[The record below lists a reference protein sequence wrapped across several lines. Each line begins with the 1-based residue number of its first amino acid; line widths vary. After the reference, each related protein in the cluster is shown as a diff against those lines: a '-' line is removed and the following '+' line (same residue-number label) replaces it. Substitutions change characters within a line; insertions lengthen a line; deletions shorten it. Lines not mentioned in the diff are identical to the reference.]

1 MINILKVDLY
11 KMFKAKSFY
20 VIGIILAAFSA
31 LNAYMYARITLDAN
45 EKIGMFLGSFNFFK
59 VFTENISSVV
69 IYMTLFVVL
78 FTVSE
83 FSNGTIKNIAT
94 KGYLRESIYFSKLI
108 AGIIS
113 TLIYMVVVALSIYLP
128 YIFVLR
134 GHITNE
140 FEMPKYFVNSFFIM
154 LLHFLA
160 YISIGLMIASLVRK
174 SGISIV
180 CLFAFLALIPLLL
193 DILDKLLGYVVETE
207 IRMSNYF
214 ISTNLSYALSYADL
228 SIPDKDILRVILVPI
243 CFFVASVAIG
253 VTAFKKRDI

>member
-31 LNAYMYARITLDAN
+31 LNAYAFAEISLDAN
-45 EKIGMFLGSFNFFK
+45 EELLMLINSNFFV
-59 VFTENISSVV
+59 VFMQNVNSVV
-69 IYMTLFVVL
+69 TYVTLFVVL
-78 FTVSE
+78 FMVSE

-108 AGIIS
+108 VGAVS
-113 TLIYMVVVALSIYLP
+113 TLIYVAVVALSIYLP

-140 FEMPKYFVNSFFIM
+140 FEVPKYFINSFFIM
-154 LLHFLA
+154 LLHLLA

-174 SGISIV
+174 SGLSVV
-180 CLFAFLALIPLLL
+180 CLFAFTSLIPFIL
-193 DILDKLLGYVVETE
+193 DMLDKLLASNFETKF
-207 IRMSNYF
+207 SLSKYF
-214 ISTNLSYALSYADL
+214 ISGSLGYAISQADL

-253 VTAFKKRDI
+253 VTVFKKRDI

>member
-31 LNAYMYARITLDAN
+31 LNAYAFAKISLDAN
-45 EKIGMFLGSFNFFK
+45 EELLMLINSNFFV
-59 VFTENISSVV
+59 VFMQNVNSVV
-69 IYMTLFVVL
+69 TYVTLFVVL
-78 FTVSE
+78 FMVSE

-108 AGIIS
+108 VGAIS
-113 TLIYMVVVALSIYLP
+113 TLIYVAVVALSIYLP

-140 FEMPKYFVNSFFIM
+140 FEMPQYFVNSFFIM
-154 LLHFLA
+154 LLHLLA

-174 SGISIV
+174 SGLSVV
-180 CLFAFLALIPLLL
+180 CLFAFTSLIPFIL
-193 DILDKLLGYVVETE
+193 DMLDKLLASNFETKF
-207 IRMSNYF
+207 SLSKYF
-214 ISTNLSYALSYADL
+214 ISGSLGYAISQADL
-228 SIPDKDILRVILVPI
+228 SIPDKDIVRVILVPI

-253 VTAFKKRDI
+253 VTVFKKRDI

>member
-31 LNAYMYARITLDAN
+31 LNAYAFAKIFLDAN
-45 EKIGMFLGSFNFFK
+45 EELLMLINSNFFV
-59 VFTENISSVV
+59 VFMQNVNSVV
-69 IYMTLFVVL
+69 TYVTLFVVL
-78 FTVSE
+78 FMVSE

-108 AGIIS
+108 VGAVS
-113 TLIYMVVVALSIYLP
+113 TLIYVAVVALSIYLP

-140 FEMPKYFVNSFFIM
+140 FEVPKYFINSFFIM
-154 LLHFLA
+154 LLHLLA

-174 SGISIV
+174 SGLSVV
-180 CLFAFLALIPLLL
+180 CLFAFTSLIPFIL
-193 DILDKLLGYVVETE
+193 DMLDKLLASNFETKF
-207 IRMSNYF
+207 SLSKYF
-214 ISTNLSYALSYADL
+214 ISGSLGYAISQADL
-228 SIPDKDILRVILVPI
+228 SIPDKDILRIILVPI

-253 VTAFKKRDI
+253 VTVFKKRDI

>member
-31 LNAYMYARITLDAN
+31 LNAYAFAKISLDAN
-45 EKIGMFLGSFNFFK
+45 EELLMLINSNFFV
-59 VFTENISSVV
+59 VFMQNVNSVV
-69 IYMTLFVVL
+69 TYVTLFVVL
-78 FTVSE
+78 FMVSE

-108 AGIIS
+108 VGAVS
-113 TLIYMVVVALSIYLP
+113 TLIYVAVVAMSIYLP

-140 FEMPKYFVNSFFIM
+140 FEMPKYFINRFFIM
-154 LLHFLA
+154 ILHLLA

-174 SGISIV
+174 SGLSVV
-180 CLFAFLALIPLLL
+180 CLFAFTSLIPFIL
-193 DILDKLLGYVVETE
+193 DMLDKLLASNFETKF
-207 IRMSNYF
+207 SLSKYF
-214 ISTNLSYALSYADL
+214 ISGSLGYAISQADL
-228 SIPDKDILRVILVPI
+228 SIPDKDIVRVILVPI

-253 VTAFKKRDI
+253 VTVFKKRDI

>member
-31 LNAYMYARITLDAN
+31 LNAYAFAKISLDAN
-45 EKIGMFLGSFNFFK
+45 EKLLMLVNSNFFV
-59 VFTENISSVV
+59 VFMQNVNSVV
-69 IYMTLFVVL
+69 TYVTLFVVL
-78 FTVSE
+78 FMVSE

-108 AGIIS
+108 VGAIS
-113 TLIYMVVVALSIYLP
+113 TLIYVAVVALSIYLP

-154 LLHFLA
+154 LLHLLA

-174 SGISIV
+174 SGLSVV
-180 CLFAFLALIPLLL
+180 CLFAFTSLIPFIL
-193 DILDKLLGYVVETE
+193 DMLDKLLASNFETKF
-207 IRMSNYF
+207 SLSKYF
-214 ISTNLSYALSYADL
+214 ISGSLGYAISQADL
-228 SIPDKDILRVILVPI
+228 SIPDKDILRIILVPI

-253 VTAFKKRDI
+253 VTVFKKRDI

>member
-31 LNAYMYARITLDAN
+31 LNAYAFAKISLDAN
-45 EKIGMFLGSFNFFK
+45 EELLMLINSNFFV
-59 VFTENISSVV
+59 VFMQNVNSVV
-69 IYMTLFVVL
+69 TYVTLFVVL
-78 FTVSE
+78 FMVSE

-108 AGIIS
+108 VGAVS
-113 TLIYMVVVALSIYLP
+113 TLIYVAVVALSIYLP

-140 FEMPKYFVNSFFIM
+140 FEVPKYFINSFFIM
-154 LLHFLA
+154 LLHLLA

-174 SGISIV
+174 SGLAVV
-180 CLFAFLALIPLLL
+180 CLFAFTSLIPFIL
-193 DILDKLLGYVVETE
+193 DMLDKLLASNFETKF
-207 IRMSNYF
+207 SLSKYF
-214 ISTNLSYALSYADL
+214 ISGSLGYAISQADL
-228 SIPDKDILRVILVPI
+228 SIPDKDILRIILVPI

-253 VTAFKKRDI
+253 VTVFKKRDI

>member
-31 LNAYMYARITLDAN
+31 LNAYAFAKISLDAN
-45 EKIGMFLGSFNFFK
+45 EELLMLINSNFFV
-59 VFTENISSVV
+59 VFMQNVNSVV
-69 IYMTLFVVL
+69 TYVTLFVVL
-78 FTVSE
+78 FMVSE

-108 AGIIS
+108 VGAVS
-113 TLIYMVVVALSIYLP
+113 TLIYVAVVALSIYLP

-140 FEMPKYFVNSFFIM
+140 FEMPKYFINSFFIM
-154 LLHFLA
+154 LLHLLA

-174 SGISIV
+174 SGLSVV
-180 CLFAFLALIPLLL
+180 CLFAFTSLIPFIL
-193 DILDKLLGYVVETE
+193 DMLDKLLASNFETKF
-207 IRMSNYF
+207 SLSKYF
-214 ISTNLSYALSYADL
+214 ISGSLGYAISQADL
-228 SIPDKDILRVILVPI
+228 SIPDKDIVRVILVPI
-243 CFFVASVAIG
+243 CFFVASLSI
-253 VTAFKKRDI
+253 

>member
-31 LNAYMYARITLDAN
+31 LNAYAFAKISLDAN
-45 EKIGMFLGSFNFFK
+45 EELLMLINSNFFV
-59 VFTENISSVV
+59 VFMQNVNSVV
-69 IYMTLFVVL
+69 TYVTLFVVL
-78 FTVSE
+78 FMVSE

-108 AGIIS
+108 VGAVS
-113 TLIYMVVVALSIYLP
+113 TLIYVAVVALSIYLP

-140 FEMPKYFVNSFFIM
+140 FEMPQYFVNSFFIM
-154 LLHFLA
+154 LLHLLA

-174 SGISIV
+174 SGLSVV
-180 CLFAFLALIPLLL
+180 CLFAFTSLIPFIL
-193 DILDKLLGYVVETE
+193 DMLDKLLASNFETKF
-207 IRMSNYF
+207 SLSKYF
-214 ISTNLSYALSYADL
+214 ISGSLGYAISQADL
-228 SIPDKDILRVILVPI
+228 SIPDKDIVRVILVPI

-253 VTAFKKRDI
+253 VTVFKKRDI

>member
-31 LNAYMYARITLDAN
+31 LNAYAFAKISLDAN
-45 EKIGMFLGSFNFFK
+45 EELLMLINSNFFV
-59 VFTENISSVV
+59 VFMQNVNSVV
-69 IYMTLFVVL
+69 TYVTLFVVL
-78 FTVSE
+78 FMVSE

-108 AGIIS
+108 VGAIS
-113 TLIYMVVVALSIYLP
+113 TLIYVAVVALSIYLP

-140 FEMPKYFVNSFFIM
+140 FEMPKYFINSFFIM
-154 LLHFLA
+154 LLHLLA

-174 SGISIV
+174 SGLSVV
-180 CLFAFLALIPLLL
+180 CLFAFTSLIPFIL
-193 DILDKLLGYVVETE
+193 DMLDKLLASNFETKF
-207 IRMSNYF
+207 SLSKYF
-214 ISTNLSYALSYADL
+214 ISGSLGYAISQADL
-228 SIPDKDILRVILVPI
+228 SIPDKDILRIILVPI

-253 VTAFKKRDI
+253 VTVFKKRDI

>member
-11 KMFKAKSFY
+11 KMFKTKSFY
-20 VIGIILAAFSA
+20 VIGIILITFSA

-45 EKIGMFLGSFNFFK
+45 EKIGISLDSFNFFT
-59 VFTENISSVV
+59 VFMQIISSLV

-78 FTVSE
+78 FMVSE

-113 TLIYMVVVALSIYLP
+113 TLIYISVVTLAIYLP

-140 FEMPKYFVNSFFIM
+140 FEMPKYFVNSLFII

-207 IRMSNYF
+207 FRMSNYF
-214 ISTNLSYALSYADL
+214 ISTNLKYALSYTDL
-228 SIPDKDILRVILVPI
+228 SIPDKDIVRVILVPI

>member
-31 LNAYMYARITLDAN
+31 LNAYAFAKISLDAN
-45 EKIGMFLGSFNFFK
+45 EELLMLINSNFFV
-59 VFTENISSVV
+59 VFMQNVNSVV
-69 IYMTLFVVL
+69 TYVTLFVVL
-78 FTVSE
+78 FMVSE

-108 AGIIS
+108 VGAIS
-113 TLIYMVVVALSIYLP
+113 TLIYVAVVALSIYLP

-140 FEMPKYFVNSFFIM
+140 FEMPKYFINSFFIM
-154 LLHFLA
+154 LLHLLA

-174 SGISIV
+174 SGLSVV
-180 CLFAFLALIPLLL
+180 CLFAFTSLIPFIL
-193 DILDKLLGYVVETE
+193 DMLDKLLASNFETKF
-207 IRMSNYF
+207 SLSKYF
-214 ISTNLSYALSYADL
+214 ISGSLGYAISQADL
-228 SIPDKDILRVILVPI
+228 GIPDKDILRIILVPI

-253 VTAFKKRDI
+253 VTVFKKRDI

>member
-31 LNAYMYARITLDAN
+31 LNAYAFAKISLDAN
-45 EKIGMFLGSFNFFK
+45 EELLMLINSNFFV
-59 VFTENISSVV
+59 VFMQNVNSVV
-69 IYMTLFVVL
+69 TYVTLFVVL
-78 FTVSE
+78 FMVSE

-108 AGIIS
+108 VGAIS
-113 TLIYMVVVALSIYLP
+113 TLIYVAVVALSIYLP

-140 FEMPKYFVNSFFIM
+140 FEMPKYFINSFFIM
-154 LLHFLA
+154 LLHLLA

-174 SGISIV
+174 SGLSVV
-180 CLFAFLALIPLLL
+180 CLFAFTSLIPFIL
-193 DILDKLLGYVVETE
+193 DMLDKLLASNFETKF
-207 IRMSNYF
+207 SLSKYF
-214 ISTNLSYALSYADL
+214 ISGSLGYAISQADL
-228 SIPDKDILRVILVPI
+228 SIPDKDILRIILVPI

>member
-31 LNAYMYARITLDAN
+31 LNAYAFAKISLDAN
-45 EKIGMFLGSFNFFK
+45 EKLLMLVNSNFFV
-59 VFTENISSVV
+59 VFMQNVNSVV
-69 IYMTLFVVL
+69 TYVTLFVVL
-78 FTVSE
+78 FMVSE

-108 AGIIS
+108 VGAVS
-113 TLIYMVVVALSIYLP
+113 TLIYVAVVALSIYLP

-140 FEMPKYFVNSFFIM
+140 FEMPKYFINSFFIM
-154 LLHFLA
+154 LLHLLA

-174 SGISIV
+174 SGLSVV
-180 CLFAFLALIPLLL
+180 CLFAFTSLIPFIL
-193 DILDKLLGYVVETE
+193 DMLDKLLASNFETKF
-207 IRMSNYF
+207 SLSKYF
-214 ISTNLSYALSYADL
+214 ISGSLGYAISQADL
-228 SIPDKDILRVILVPI
+228 SIPDKDIVRVILVPI

-253 VTAFKKRDI
+253 VTVFKKRDI

>member
-31 LNAYMYARITLDAN
+31 LNAYAFAKISLDAN
-45 EKIGMFLGSFNFFK
+45 EELLMLINSNFFV
-59 VFTENISSVV
+59 VFMQNVDSVV
-69 IYMTLFVVL
+69 TYVTLFVVL
-78 FTVSE
+78 FMVSE

-108 AGIIS
+108 VGAIS
-113 TLIYMVVVALSIYLP
+113 TLIYVAVVALSIYLP

-140 FEMPKYFVNSFFIM
+140 FEMPKYFINSFFIM
-154 LLHFLA
+154 LLHLLA

-174 SGISIV
+174 SGLSVV
-180 CLFAFLALIPLLL
+180 CLFAFTSLVPFIL
-193 DILDKLLGYVVETE
+193 DMLDKLLASNFETKF
-207 IRMSNYF
+207 SLSKYF
-214 ISTNLSYALSYADL
+214 ISGSLSYAISQADL
-228 SIPDKDILRVILVPI
+228 GIPDKDILRIILVPI

>member
-31 LNAYMYARITLDAN
+31 LNAYAFAKISLDAN
-45 EKIGMFLGSFNFFK
+45 EKLLMLVNSNFFV
-59 VFTENISSVV
+59 VFMQNVNSVV
-69 IYMTLFVVL
+69 TYVTLFVVL
-78 FTVSE
+78 FMVSE

-108 AGIIS
+108 VGAVS
-113 TLIYMVVVALSIYLP
+113 TLIYVAVVALSIYLP

-140 FEMPKYFVNSFFIM
+140 FEMPKYFINSFFIM
-154 LLHFLA
+154 LLHLLA

-193 DILDKLLGYVVETE
+193 DILDKLLGYVIETE

-214 ISTNLSYALSYADL
+214 ISTNLSYALSHVDL
-228 SIPDKDILRVILVPI
+228 SIPDKDIVRVILVPI

-253 VTAFKKRDI
+253 VTVFKKRDI

>member
-31 LNAYMYARITLDAN
+31 LNAYAFAEISLDAN
-45 EKIGMFLGSFNFFK
+45 EELLMLINSNFFV
-59 VFTENISSVV
+59 VFMQNVNSVV
-69 IYMTLFVVL
+69 TYVTLFVVL
-78 FTVSE
+78 FMVSE

-108 AGIIS
+108 VGAVS
-113 TLIYMVVVALSIYLP
+113 TLIYVAVVALSIYLP

-140 FEMPKYFVNSFFIM
+140 FEMPQYFVNSFFIM
-154 LLHFLA
+154 LLHLLA

-174 SGISIV
+174 SGLSVV
-180 CLFAFLALIPLLL
+180 CLFAFTSLIPFIL
-193 DILDKLLGYVVETE
+193 DMLDKLLASNFETKF
-207 IRMSNYF
+207 SLSKYF
-214 ISTNLSYALSYADL
+214 ISGSLGYAISQADL
-228 SIPDKDILRVILVPI
+228 SIPDKDILRIILVPI

-253 VTAFKKRDI
+253 VTVFKKRDI

>member
-31 LNAYMYARITLDAN
+31 LNAYAFAKISLDAN
-45 EKIGMFLGSFNFFK
+45 EKLLMLVNSNFFV
-59 VFTENISSVV
+59 VFMQNVNSVV
-69 IYMTLFVVL
+69 TYVTLFVVL
-78 FTVSE
+78 FMVSE

-108 AGIIS
+108 VGAIS
-113 TLIYMVVVALSIYLP
+113 TLIYVAVVALSIYLP

-140 FEMPKYFVNSFFIM
+140 FEMPKYFINSFFIM
-154 LLHFLA
+154 LLHLLA

-174 SGISIV
+174 SGLSVV
-180 CLFAFLALIPLLL
+180 CLFAFTSLIPFIL
-193 DILDKLLGYVVETE
+193 DMLDKLLASNFETKF
-207 IRMSNYF
+207 SLSKYF
-214 ISTNLSYALSYADL
+214 ISGSLGYAISQADL
-228 SIPDKDILRVILVPI
+228 SIPDKDIVRVILVPI

-253 VTAFKKRDI
+253 VTVFKKRDI

>member
-31 LNAYMYARITLDAN
+31 LNAYAFAKISLDAN
-45 EKIGMFLGSFNFFK
+45 EELLMLINSNFFV
-59 VFTENISSVV
+59 VFMQNVNSVV
-69 IYMTLFVVL
+69 TYVTLFVVL
-78 FTVSE
+78 FMVSE

-108 AGIIS
+108 VGAIS
-113 TLIYMVVVALSIYLP
+113 TLIYVAVVALSIYLP

-140 FEMPKYFVNSFFIM
+140 FEMPKYFINSFFIM
-154 LLHFLA
+154 LLHLLA

-174 SGISIV
+174 SGLSVV
-180 CLFAFLALIPLLL
+180 CLFAFTSLIPFIL
-193 DILDKLLGYVVETE
+193 DMLDKLLASNFETKF
-207 IRMSNYF
+207 SLSKYF
-214 ISTNLSYALSYADL
+214 ISGSLGYAISQADL
-228 SIPDKDILRVILVPI
+228 SIPDKDIVRIILVPI

>member
-31 LNAYMYARITLDAN
+31 LNAYAFAKISLDAN
-45 EKIGMFLGSFNFFK
+45 EELLMLINSNFFV
-59 VFTENISSVV
+59 VFMQNVNSVV
-69 IYMTLFVVL
+69 TYVTLFVVL
-78 FTVSE
+78 FMVSE

-108 AGIIS
+108 VGAVS
-113 TLIYMVVVALSIYLP
+113 TLIYVAVVALSIYLP

-140 FEMPKYFVNSFFIM
+140 FEMPKYFINSFFIM
-154 LLHFLA
+154 LLHLLA

-174 SGISIV
+174 SGLSVV
-180 CLFAFLALIPLLL
+180 CLFAVTSLIPFIL
-193 DILDKLLGYVVETE
+193 DMLDKLLASNFETKF
-207 IRMSNYF
+207 SLSKYF
-214 ISTNLSYALSYADL
+214 ISGSLGYAISQADL
-228 SIPDKDILRVILVPI
+228 SIPDKDIVRVILVPI

-253 VTAFKKRDI
+253 VTVFKKRDI

>member
-31 LNAYMYARITLDAN
+31 LNAYAFAKISLDAN
-45 EKIGMFLGSFNFFK
+45 EELLMLINSNFFV
-59 VFTENISSVV
+59 VFMQNVNSVV
-69 IYMTLFVVL
+69 TYVTLFVVL
-78 FTVSE
+78 FMVSE

-108 AGIIS
+108 VGAIS
-113 TLIYMVVVALSIYLP
+113 TLIYVAVVALSIYLP

-140 FEMPKYFVNSFFIM
+140 FEMPKYFINSFFIM
-154 LLHFLA
+154 LLHLLA

-174 SGISIV
+174 SGLSVV
-180 CLFAFLALIPLLL
+180 CLFAFTSLIPFIL
-193 DILDKLLGYVVETE
+193 DMLDKLLASNFETKF
-207 IRMSNYF
+207 SLSKYF
-214 ISTNLSYALSYADL
+214 ISGSLGYAISQADL
-228 SIPDKDILRVILVPI
+228 SIPDKDIVRVILVPI

-253 VTAFKKRDI
+253 VTVFKKRDI

>member
-11 KMFKAKSFY
+11 KMFKTKSFY
-20 VIGIILAAFSA
+20 VIGIILAVFSA
-31 LNAYMYARITLDAN
+31 LNAYMYARMILD
-45 EKIGMFLGSFNFFK
+45 EKIGTFPHFYISFFK
-59 VFTENISSVV
+59 VFTENISSVA

-108 AGIIS
+108 VGAIS
-113 TLIYMVVVALSIYLP
+113 TLIYVAVVALSIYLP

-134 GHITNE
+134 GHNITSA
-140 FEMPKYFVNSFFIM
+140 FEMPKYFVNGFFIM
-154 LLHFLA
+154 LLHLLA

-193 DILDKLLGYVVETE
+193 DILDKLLGYVIETE

-214 ISTNLSYALSYADL
+214 ISTNLSYALSHVDL
-228 SIPDKDILRVILVPI
+228 SIPDKDIVRVILVPI

-253 VTAFKKRDI
+253 VTVFKKRDI

>member
-31 LNAYMYARITLDAN
+31 LNAYAFAKISLDAN
-45 EKIGMFLGSFNFFK
+45 EELLMLINSNFFV
-59 VFTENISSVV
+59 VFMQNVNSVV
-69 IYMTLFVVL
+69 TYVTLFVVL
-78 FTVSE
+78 FMVSE

-108 AGIIS
+108 VGAVS
-113 TLIYMVVVALSIYLP
+113 TLIYVAVVALSIYLT
-128 YIFVLR
+128 YIFFLR

-140 FEMPKYFVNSFFIM
+140 FEMPKYFINSFFIM
-154 LLHFLA
+154 LLHLLA

-174 SGISIV
+174 SGLSVV
-180 CLFAFLALIPLLL
+180 CLFAFTSLIPFIL
-193 DILDKLLGYVVETE
+193 DMLDKLLASNFETKF
-207 IRMSNYF
+207 SLSKYF
-214 ISTNLSYALSYADL
+214 ISGSLGYAISQADL
-228 SIPDKDILRVILVPI
+228 SIPDKDIVRVILVPI

-253 VTAFKKRDI
+253 VTVFKKRDI

>member
-31 LNAYMYARITLDAN
+31 LNAYAFAKISLDAN
-45 EKIGMFLGSFNFFK
+45 EELLMLINSNFFV
-59 VFTENISSVV
+59 VFMQNVNSVV
-69 IYMTLFVVL
+69 TYVTLFVVL
-78 FTVSE
+78 FMVSE

-108 AGIIS
+108 VGAVS
-113 TLIYMVVVALSIYLP
+113 TLIYVAVVALSIYLP

-140 FEMPKYFVNSFFIM
+140 FEMPKYFINSFFIM
-154 LLHFLA
+154 LLHLLA

-174 SGISIV
+174 SGLSVV
-180 CLFAFLALIPLLL
+180 CLFAFTSLIPFIL
-193 DILDKLLGYVVETE
+193 DMLDKLLASNFETKF
-207 IRMSNYF
+207 SLSKYF
-214 ISTNLSYALSYADL
+214 ISGSLGYAISQADL
-228 SIPDKDILRVILVPI
+228 SIPDKDIVRVILVPI

-253 VTAFKKRDI
+253 VTVFKKRDI

>member
-31 LNAYMYARITLDAN
+31 LNAYAFAKISLDAN
-45 EKIGMFLGSFNFFK
+45 EELLMLINSNFFV
-59 VFTENISSVV
+59 VFMQNVNSVV
-69 IYMTLFVVL
+69 TYVTLFVVL
-78 FTVSE
+78 FMVSE

-108 AGIIS
+108 VGAVS
-113 TLIYMVVVALSIYLP
+113 TLIYVAVVALSIYLP

-140 FEMPKYFVNSFFIM
+140 FEVPKYFINSFFIM
-154 LLHFLA
+154 LLHLLA

-174 SGISIV
+174 SGLSVV
-180 CLFAFLALIPLLL
+180 CLFAFTSLIPFIL
-193 DILDKLLGYVVETE
+193 DMLDKLLASNFETKF
-207 IRMSNYF
+207 SLSKYF
-214 ISTNLSYALSYADL
+214 ISGSLGYAISQADL
-228 SIPDKDILRVILVPI
+228 SIPDKDILRIILVPI

-253 VTAFKKRDI
+253 VTVFKKRDI

>member
-31 LNAYMYARITLDAN
+31 LNAYAFAKISLDAN
-45 EKIGMFLGSFNFFK
+45 EELLMLINSNFFV
-59 VFTENISSVV
+59 VFMQNVNSVV
-69 IYMTLFVVL
+69 TYVTLFVVL
-78 FTVSE
+78 FMVSE

-108 AGIIS
+108 VGAVS
-113 TLIYMVVVALSIYLP
+113 TLIYVAVVALSIYLP

-140 FEMPKYFVNSFFIM
+140 FEVPKYFINSFFIM
-154 LLHFLA
+154 LLHLLA

-174 SGISIV
+174 SGISVV
-180 CLFAFLALIPLLL
+180 CLFAFTSLIPFIL
-193 DILDKLLGYVVETE
+193 DMLDKLLASNFETKF
-207 IRMSNYF
+207 SLSKYF
-214 ISTNLSYALSYADL
+214 ISGSLGYAISQADL
-228 SIPDKDILRVILVPI
+228 SIPDKDILRIILVPI

-253 VTAFKKRDI
+253 VTVFKKRDI

>member
-31 LNAYMYARITLDAN
+31 LNAYAFAEISLDAN
-45 EKIGMFLGSFNFFK
+45 EELLMLINSNFFV
-59 VFTENISSVV
+59 VFMQNVNSVV
-69 IYMTLFVVL
+69 TYVTLFVVL
-78 FTVSE
+78 FMVSE

-108 AGIIS
+108 VGAVS
-113 TLIYMVVVALSIYLP
+113 TLIYVAVVALSIYLP

-140 FEMPKYFVNSFFIM
+140 FEVPKYFINSFFIM
-154 LLHFLA
+154 LLHLLA

-174 SGISIV
+174 SGLSVV
-180 CLFAFLALIPLLL
+180 CLFAFTSLIPFIL
-193 DILDKLLGYVVETE
+193 DMLDKLLASNFETKF
-207 IRMSNYF
+207 SLSKYF
-214 ISTNLSYALSYADL
+214 ISGSLGYAISQADL
-228 SIPDKDILRVILVPI
+228 SIPDKDILRIILVPI

-253 VTAFKKRDI
+253 VTVFKKRDI

>member
-31 LNAYMYARITLDAN
+31 LNAYAFAKISLDAN
-45 EKIGMFLGSFNFFK
+45 EELLMLINSNFFV
-59 VFTENISSVV
+59 VFMQNVNSVV
-69 IYMTLFVVL
+69 TYVTLFVVL
-78 FTVSE
+78 FMVSE

-108 AGIIS
+108 VGAIS
-113 TLIYMVVVALSIYLP
+113 TLIYVAVVALSIYLP

-140 FEMPKYFVNSFFIM
+140 FEMPKYFINSFFIM
-154 LLHFLA
+154 LLQLLA

-174 SGISIV
+174 SGLSVV
-180 CLFAFLALIPLLL
+180 CLFAFTSLIPFIL
-193 DILDKLLGYVVETE
+193 DMLDKLLASNFETKF
-207 IRMSNYF
+207 SLSKYF
-214 ISTNLSYALSYADL
+214 ISGSLSYAISQADL
-228 SIPDKDILRVILVPI
+228 SIPDKDILRIILVPI

-253 VTAFKKRDI
+253 VTVFKKRDI

>member
-31 LNAYMYARITLDAN
+31 LNAYAFAKISLDAN
-45 EKIGMFLGSFNFFK
+45 EELLMLINSNFFV
-59 VFTENISSVV
+59 VFMQNVNSVV
-69 IYMTLFVVL
+69 TYVTLFVVL
-78 FTVSE
+78 FMVSE

-108 AGIIS
+108 VGAIS
-113 TLIYMVVVALSIYLP
+113 TLIYVTVVALSIYLP

-140 FEMPKYFVNSFFIM
+140 FEMPKYFINSFFIM
-154 LLHFLA
+154 LLHLLA

-174 SGISIV
+174 SGLSVV
-180 CLFAFLALIPLLL
+180 CLFAFTSLIPFIL
-193 DILDKLLGYVVETE
+193 DMLDKLLASNFETKF
-207 IRMSNYF
+207 SLSKYF
-214 ISTNLSYALSYADL
+214 ISGSLGYAISQADL
-228 SIPDKDILRVILVPI
+228 SIPDKDIVRVILVPI
-243 CFFVASVAIG
+243 CFSVASVAIG
-253 VTAFKKRDI
+253 VTVFKKRDI

>member
-31 LNAYMYARITLDAN
+31 LNAYAFAKISLDAN
-45 EKIGMFLGSFNFFK
+45 EELLMLINSNFFV
-59 VFTENISSVV
+59 VFMQNVNSVV
-69 IYMTLFVVL
+69 TYVTLFVVL
-78 FTVSE
+78 FMVSE

-108 AGIIS
+108 VGAIS
-113 TLIYMVVVALSIYLP
+113 TLIYVTVVALSIYLP

-140 FEMPKYFVNSFFIM
+140 FEMPKYFINSFFIM
-154 LLHFLA
+154 LLHLLA

-174 SGISIV
+174 SGLSVV
-180 CLFAFLALIPLLL
+180 CLFAFTSLIPFIL
-193 DILDKLLGYVVETE
+193 DMLDKLLASNFETKF
-207 IRMSNYF
+207 SLSKYF
-214 ISTNLSYALSYADL
+214 ISGSLGYAISQADL
-228 SIPDKDILRVILVPI
+228 SIPDKDIVRVILVPI

-253 VTAFKKRDI
+253 VTVFKKRDI

>member
-31 LNAYMYARITLDAN
+31 LNAYAFAKISLDAN
-45 EKIGMFLGSFNFFK
+45 EKLLMLVNSNFFV
-59 VFTENISSVV
+59 VFMQNVNSVV
-69 IYMTLFVVL
+69 TYVTLFVVL
-78 FTVSE
+78 FMVSE

-108 AGIIS
+108 VGAIS
-113 TLIYMVVVALSIYLP
+113 TLIYVAVVALSIYLP

-140 FEMPKYFVNSFFIM
+140 FEMPKYFINSFFIM
-154 LLHFLA
+154 LLHLLA

-174 SGISIV
+174 SGLSVV
-180 CLFAFLALIPLLL
+180 CLFAFTSLIPFIL
-193 DILDKLLGYVVETE
+193 DMLDKLLASNFETKF
-207 IRMSNYF
+207 SLSKYF
-214 ISTNLSYALSYADL
+214 ISGSLGYAISQADL
-228 SIPDKDILRVILVPI
+228 GIPDKDILRIILVPI

-253 VTAFKKRDI
+253 VTVFKKRDI

>member
-31 LNAYMYARITLDAN
+31 LNAYAFAKISLDAN
-45 EKIGMFLGSFNFFK
+45 EELLMLINSNFFV
-59 VFTENISSVV
+59 VFMQNVNSVV
-69 IYMTLFVVL
+69 TYVTLFVVL
-78 FTVSE
+78 FMVSE

-108 AGIIS
+108 VGAVS
-113 TLIYMVVVALSIYLP
+113 TLIYVAVVALSIYLP

-140 FEMPKYFVNSFFIM
+140 FEMPQYFVNSFFIM
-154 LLHFLA
+154 LLHLLA

-174 SGISIV
+174 SGLSVV
-180 CLFAFLALIPLLL
+180 CLFAFTSLIPFIL
-193 DILDKLLGYVVETE
+193 DMLDKLLASNFETKF
-207 IRMSNYF
+207 SLSKYF
-214 ISTNLSYALSYADL
+214 ISGSLGYAISQADL
-228 SIPDKDILRVILVPI
+228 GIPDKDILRIILVPI

-253 VTAFKKRDI
+253 VKVFKKRDI

>member
-31 LNAYMYARITLDAN
+31 LNAYAFAKISLDAN
-45 EKIGMFLGSFNFFK
+45 EELLMLINSNFFV
-59 VFTENISSVV
+59 VFMQNVNSVV
-69 IYMTLFVVL
+69 TYVTLFVVL
-78 FTVSE
+78 FMVSE

-108 AGIIS
+108 VGAIS
-113 TLIYMVVVALSIYLP
+113 TLIYVAVVALSIYLP

-140 FEMPKYFVNSFFIM
+140 FEMPKYFINSFFIM
-154 LLHFLA
+154 LLHLLA

-174 SGISIV
+174 SGLSVV
-180 CLFAFLALIPLLL
+180 CLFAFTSLIPFIL
-193 DILDKLLGYVVETE
+193 DMLDKLLASNFETKF
-207 IRMSNYF
+207 SLSKYF
-214 ISTNLSYALSYADL
+214 ISGSLSYAISQADL
-228 SIPDKDILRVILVPI
+228 SIPDKDILRIILVPI

-253 VTAFKKRDI
+253 VTVFKKRDI

>member
-31 LNAYMYARITLDAN
+31 LNAYAFAEISLDAN
-45 EKIGMFLGSFNFFK
+45 EELLMLINSNFFV
-59 VFTENISSVV
+59 VFMQNVNSVV
-69 IYMTLFVVL
+69 TYVTLFVVL
-78 FTVSE
+78 FMVSE

-108 AGIIS
+108 VGAVS
-113 TLIYMVVVALSIYLP
+113 TLIYVAVVALSIYLP

-140 FEMPKYFVNSFFIM
+140 FEVPKYFINSFFIM
-154 LLHFLA
+154 LLHLLA

-174 SGISIV
+174 SGLSVV
-180 CLFAFLALIPLLL
+180 CLFAFTSLIPFIL
-193 DILDKLLGYVVETE
+193 DMLDKLLASNFETKF
-207 IRMSNYF
+207 SLSKYF
-214 ISTNLSYALSYADL
+214 ISGSLGYAISQADL
-228 SIPDKDILRVILVPI
+228 SIPDKDIVRVILVPI

-253 VTAFKKRDI
+253 VTVFKKRDI